1 MNSLAM
7 TTIKPYYVVDTNAL
21 IWYLTSNIRLS
32 NKAKSVFEAAER
44 GETRLIISAIVIAE
58 LYYAN
63 QKNNWFTDFAQLF
76 QDLKSKPYFR
86 FVPFTADSVLDFSSN
101 KSVPEMHDRIIGGL
115 AKRLDAPLIT
125 IDPLITAAGLV
136 EIVW

>member
-1 MNSLAM
+1 VS
-7 TTIKPYYVVDTNAL
+7 
-21 IWYLTSNIRLS
+21 
-32 NKAKSVFEAAER
+32 
-44 GETRLIISAIVIAE
+44 AE